1 MTYLSKKI
9 WAETVDGFTIT
20 DCAVRTQSVLALCLR
35 KKVDADAAT
44 TMWDHDIESRVLVV
58 NLASDG
64 ADDKSYACRYLTGYN
79 KPRVGIAT
87 VPLHQTLLVARNN
100 DGQVCVMGGGG
111 KFPDELIDPGKV
123 PMTWRIKTLGGY
135 AYSVGGQRKIYKRTE
150 VGKWVRVLEVPRA
163 DNIETVGF
171 SDMDAFSDTDM
182 YAVGGHGDV
191 WHFDGRKWR
200 QMGFPSNV
208 ELGTVTC
215 AGDGQVYISGE
226 GGSLWAGRESIWKRV
241 YEGGSSI
248 LWNDAVWF
256 QDRLWLAS
264 DYQFK
269 VWDGRQLEGVT
280 HKGKPVPISGHMD
293 ARDGLLAVA
302 SQQVVMA
309 YDGQSWRT
317 IVAPYL

>member
-1 MTYLSKKI
+1 MVHITQDI
-9 WAETVDGFTIT
+9 WQEHIKGWLIV
-20 DCAVRTQSVLALCLR
+20 DCAVRSKDAISLCMR
-35 KKVDADAAT
+35 QAT
-44 TMWDHDIESRVLVV
+44 DPGKASMMFDHDIHSRLI
-58 NLASDG
+58 NLFINRGENVYGHRTYSG
-64 ADDKSYACRYLTGYN
+64 LN
-79 KPRVGIAT
+79 KPRVGVCNLPVA
-87 VPLHQTLLVARNN
+87 QAMMVARNN
-100 DGQVCVMGGGG
+100 DGQVVLLGGGRD
-111 KFPDELIDPGKV
+111 FPDELIDPGKV